1 MKSQL
6 EEYFR
11 KFIVDVQGLTV
22 SSAKHYAQALS
33 TCSRFLRDE
42 KLIETDVYAVDT
54 LTELKALRDKLFV
67 LPGFVKLN
75 TKGNNMYSVGMKQY
89 IQFAELQVDGI
100 KKSARKKPVQPIVDI
115 SKLDVPVAPT
125 KSLPKKL
132 EYHWNRDRIIVEQ
145 VLQSDKYLCEVDPK
159 HKTFIARRN
168 DQPYLE
174 GHHLIP
180 LARQKEFKVS
190 LDVYANI
197 IGLCP
202 NCHRQLHFG
211 KQTEIRDILKP
222 IYTARADRFHN
233 SGFTLSKDEFLAL
246 AAG

>member
-22 SSAKHYAQALS
+22 SSANHYAQALR

-42 KLIETDVYAVDT
+42 KLISSDVYAVDT
-54 LTELKALRDKLFV
+54 LTELKTLRDKLFA
-67 LPGFVKLN
+67 LPGFVALN

-100 KKSARKKPVQPIVDI
+100 KKSAKKKPVQPIVDI
-115 SKLDVPVAPT
+115 SKLDVPVPPP
-125 KSLPKKL
+125 KSLPKKR

-202 NCHRQLHFG
+202 NCHRKMHFG
-211 KQTEIRDILKP
+211 VQTEIRDVLKS
-222 IYTARADRFHN
+222 IYEERAVRLHN
-233 SGFTLSKDEFLAL
+233 SGIILSKDEFLVL
-246 AAG
+246 AS

>member
-22 SSAKHYAQALS
+22 SSANHYAQALR
-33 TCSRFLRDE
+33 TCSRFLKNE
-42 KLIETDVYAVDT
+42 KLIASDVYTVDT
-54 LTELKALRDKLFV
+54 LTELKNLRDKLFA
-67 LPGFVKLN
+67 LPEFVKLN

-89 IQFAELQVDGI
+89 IQFAELQVEEG
-100 KKSARKKPVQPIVDI
+100 KKTVKKIAKSIVDI
-115 SKLDVPVAPT
+115 SKLDVPVPPP
-125 KSLPKKL
+125 KSLPKKQ

-145 VLQSDKYLCEVDPK
+145 VLLADKYLCEVDSK

-174 GHHLIP
+174 GHHLIS

-211 KQTEIRDILKP
+211 KQAEIRDILRP
-222 IYTARADRFHN
+222 IYDARADRLYN
-233 SGFTLSKDEFLAL
+233 SGITLLKDEFLAI

>member
-11 KFIVDVQGLTV
+11 KFIVDVQGLAV
-22 SSAKHYAQALS
+22 GSANHYAQALR

-42 KLIETDVYAVDT
+42 KLIKSDVYAVDT
-54 LTELKALRDKLFV
+54 LTELKTLRDKLFA
-67 LPGFVKLN
+67 LPGFIELN
-75 TKGNNMYSVGMKQY
+75 TRGNNMYSVGMKQY

-100 KKSARKKPVQPIVDI
+100 KKIAKKTVNPIVDI
-115 SKLDVPVAPT
+115 SKLDVPVAPP
-125 KSLPKKL
+125 KSLPKRR

-211 KQTEIRDILKP
+211 KQTEIRAILKP

-233 SGFTLSKDEFLAL
+233 SGIILSKDEFLAV

>member
-11 KFIVDVQGLTV
+11 KFIVDVQGLTT
-22 SSAKHYAQALS
+22 SSANHYAQALR

-42 KLIETDVYAVDT
+42 KLISSDVYAVDT
-54 LTELKALRDKLFV
+54 LTELKTLRGKLFA
-67 LPGFVKLN
+67 LPEFIALN

-89 IQFAELQVDGI
+89 IQFAELQVDGV
-100 KKSARKKPVQPIVDI
+100 KKSAKKTANLIVDI
-115 SKLDVPVAPT
+115 SKLDVPVAPP
-125 KSLPKKL
+125 KSLPKKR

-145 VLQSDKYLCEVDPK
+145 VLQSDKYLCEVDLR

-222 IYTARADRFHN
+222 IYTARAARFHN

>member
-11 KFIVDVQGLTV
+11 KFIVNVQGLTV

-54 LTELKALRDKLFV
+54 LTELKTLRDKLFA
-67 LPGFVKLN
+67 LPEFIALN

-89 IQFAELQVDGI
+89 IQFAELQVDES
-100 KKSARKKPVQPIVDI
+100 KKAVMSTTQTGVDI
-115 SKLDVPVAPT
+115 SKLDVPVAPPE
-125 KSLPKKL
+125 SLPKKQ

-145 VLQSDKYLCEVDPK
+145 VLQADKYLCEINPK

-180 LARQKEFKVS
+180 LAKQKDFKVS

-222 IYTARADRFHN
+222 IYTARAARLQN
-233 SGFTLSKDEFLAL
+233 SGITLSKDEFLAV